1 MGDFLFWGLVF
12 FLGFC
17 AVSAIG
23 AIAQAIALKHYT
35 AEGDPRD
42 VAEEER
48 ARTIAR
54 VLAEAEAK
62 QALAVKAA
70 KEIDHV
76 LHPSPD
82 RQNWNSQRRLALA
95 DLRLRSPEAAAEAER
110 RLEVIEEQERVREEQ
125 REAEYERQRMERE
138 AAHERR
144 RLERNAQRRAHYLAK
159 KSGKPLPRRAKK
171 KVRIKS
177 NLPLV
182 TRISPGKYACDG
194 GYQILHDNGESGTGK
209 WIVSQDPDN
218 PLAFCRTL
226 KGTRRFIHLALKA
239 GDAPTR

>member
-1 MGDFLFWGLVF
+1 
-12 FLGFC
+12 
-17 AVSAIG
+17 
-23 AIAQAIALKHYT
+23 
-35 AEGDPRD
+35 
-42 VAEEER
+42 
-48 ARTIAR
+48 
-54 VLAEAEAK
+54 
-62 QALAVKAA
+62 
-70 KEIDHV
+70 
-76 LHPSPD
+76 
-82 RQNWNSQRRLALA
+82 
-95 DLRLRSPEAAAEAER
+95 
-110 RLEVIEEQERVREEQ
+110 
-125 REAEYERQRMERE
+125 MERE
-138 AAHERR
+138 AAHERRRLEREAGDERRRMEREAENERR

>member
-12 FLGFC
+12 LLGFC

-35 AEGDPRD
+35 EEGEPRD
-42 VAEEER
+42 VAEQER

-70 KEIDHV
+70 KEVEHV
-76 LHPSPD
+76 LHPSPYW
-82 RQNWNSQRRLALA
+82 QNWNSQRRRALA

-110 RLEVIEEQERVREEQ
+110 RLEVIEEQERVEEEQ
-125 REAEYERQRMERE
+125 RRLERE
-138 AAHERR
+138 GEYERR
-144 RLERNAQRRAHYLAK
+144 RLKRNAQRRAHYSAK

-171 KVRIKS
+171 S
-177 NLPLV
+177 NLPPI
-182 TRISPGKYACDG
+182 TGISAGKYTVDG
-194 GYQILHDNGESGTGK
+194 GYE
-209 WIVSQDPDN
+209 
-218 PLAFCRTL
+218 
-226 KGTRRFIHLALKA
+226 
-239 GDAPTR
+239 

>member
-1 MGDFLFWGLVF
+1 MGDFLFWALVF

-23 AIAQAIALKHYT
+23 AIAQAIALKIT

-62 QALAVKAA
+62 QALAAKAA

-76 LHPSPD
+76 LHPSPY
-82 RQNWNSQRRLALA
+82 RQNWNSQRRHALA

-110 RLEVIEEQERVREEQ
+110 RLEVDRGTRTRHRGTAPIGARSGKRASAIGAQRAAESPLYGEKKWQTSPAESQEKGPHQKQPSARH
-125 REAEYERQRMERE
+125 AHLSRQIRF
-138 AAHERR
+138 RR
-144 RLERNAQRRAHYLAK
+144 RLRNHARQRRGRHWKMDCRARPRQPARI
-159 KSGKPLPRRAKK
+159 LPHAEGSTALYPPCAQSRRCA
-171 KVRIKS
+171 
-177 NLPLV
+177 NAV
-182 TRISPGKYACDG
+182 TAR
-194 GYQILHDNGESGTGK
+194 
-209 WIVSQDPDN
+209 
-218 PLAFCRTL
+218 
-226 KGTRRFIHLALKA
+226 
-239 GDAPTR
+239 